1 MEKLKLPSRYL
12 DRLEK
17 ESRSFGTPIRI
28 RKSVWEKNYRSRRRD
43 RNEKSN
49 FSWNIIALRIR

>member
-49 FSWNIIALRIR
+49 FS